1 VKGRLV
7 AAAVLAVLG
16 FAALASSLAAA
27 EDTQSVYVLSQDDGV
42 LSIIAPST
50 DEIVARIAI
59 PGKPAAFAIDTASG
73 TAFATLPDAGEVA
86 VINLAGRSV
95 LRNWKIGGQPFGI
108 TSDNAGHVFVG
119 DWSAGQLAVVNET
132 TGAVEARLPV
142 GRSPAHLVA
151 SSDGCRVYVA
161 DRESNSVAVVDTAKS
176 KRIADIPV
184 GRAPFALA
192 LSPDQKH
199 LAVANVKDAT
209 LSLIDTDSL
218 RVVSSAVTGAMPYG
232 VAITHDRST
241 ILVTNQHG
249 GTVSLLNAQTLAT
262 RAEIKVGRY
271 PEGIAILR
279 DGSKAYVANW
289 FSASV
294 SVLDLK
300 TGTEVKRI
308 ASPEGPRM
316 VLVDA
321 AAR

>member
-1 VKGRLV
+1 MKRPV

-16 FAALASSLAAA
+16 FAALASSLEAA
-27 EDTQSVYVLSQDDGV
+27 EDAESVYVLSQDDGV
-42 LSIIAPST
+42 LSVIATST

-59 PGKPAAFAIDTASG
+59 TGKPAAFAIDAASA
-73 TAFATLPDAGEVA
+73 TAFATLPDTGEIA
-86 VINLAGRSV
+86 VIDLARRSV

-108 TSDNAGHVFVG
+108 ASDNAGHVFVG
-119 DWSAGQLAVVNET
+119 DWSRGQVAVVNET
-132 TGAVEARLPV
+132 TGAVEARIAV
-142 GRSPAHLVA
+142 GHSPAHLVA
-151 SSDGCRVYVA
+151 SSEGRRVYVA
-161 DRESNSVAVVDTAKS
+161 DRESNSVAVVDTVKS

-192 LSPDQKH
+192 LSPDQKQ
-199 LAVANVKDAT
+199 LIVANVKDAT
-209 LSLIDTDSL
+209 LSLIDTESL
-218 RVVSSAVTGAMPYG
+218 RVVSSAATGAMPYG
-232 VAITHDRST
+232 VAVTHDRST
-241 ILVTNQHG
+241 ILVTNQHS
-249 GTVSLLNAQTLAT
+249 GTVSVLDARTLAA

-279 DGSKAYVANW
+279 DGRKAYVANW

-294 SVLDLK
+294 SVLDLE

-316 VLVDA
+316 VLIAA